1 MIIYKKAKKKDLPML
16 IEYKLQTITPYLK
29 TSEEKLKVI
38 AYVSEFVRNNFD
50 KFMIIHYY
58 FKKIGCFLIIDNELD
73 TLYIIDKYRNR
84 KIGSKILKK
93 ENIKKENIKKTKVKK
108 KNEKAIKFYEKN
120 GFSKKEEKEDYIILE
135 RIDKYE
141 NE

>member
-1 MIIYKKAKKKDLPML
+1 MISYKKARKKDIPLL

-93 ENIKKENIKKTKVKK
+93 EKIDKIKVKK

>member
-73 TLYIIDKYRNR
+73 TLYIIEKYRNR

-93 ENIKKENIKKTKVKK
+93 EKIDKIKVKK

>member
-1 MIIYKKAKKKDLPML
+1 
-16 IEYKLQTITPYLK
+16 
-29 TSEEKLKVI
+29 
-38 AYVSEFVRNNFD
+38 
-50 KFMIIHYY
+50 MIIHYY

-93 ENIKKENIKKTKVKK
+93 EKIDKIKVKK

>member
-93 ENIKKENIKKTKVKK
+93 EKIDKIKVKK

>member
-1 MIIYKKAKKKDLPML
+1 MITYKKASKKDLPML

-93 ENIKKENIKKTKVKK
+93 EKIDKIKVKK

>member
-93 ENIKKENIKKTKVKK
+93 EKIDKIKVKK
-108 KNEKAIKFYEKN
+108 KNEKTIKFYEKN